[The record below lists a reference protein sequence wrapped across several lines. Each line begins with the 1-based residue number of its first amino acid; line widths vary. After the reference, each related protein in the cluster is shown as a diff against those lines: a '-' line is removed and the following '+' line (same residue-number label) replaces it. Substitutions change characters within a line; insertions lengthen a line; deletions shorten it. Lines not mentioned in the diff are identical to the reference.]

1 MSAPSLSIRFSPFK
15 CGGQPRITARCVARP
30 RTAAR
35 CAGSAAVAVA
45 ATHHP
50 PSPPS
55 FPATPTARRRA
66 NHGGDYDRSATRRDA
81 PCATVGRTPVELA
94 ADRRHAGNGGGP
106 GRVRRRTH
114 GAMSRS
120 QSGAPSCNPMP
131 PRLNTVGNAVPPCR
145 QPARYLTNTRTND
158 GRT

>member
-15 CGGQPRITARCVARP
+15 CGGQPRITARRAARP

-55 FPATPTARRRA
+55 FPATPT
-66 NHGGDYDRSATRRDA
+66 ATRRDA

>member
-1 MSAPSLSIRFSPFK
+1 MSAPSSPF
-15 CGGQPRITARCVARP
+15 GNPPLNAGVSRASPRDAPLGRAPPRDAPARP
-30 RTAAR
+30 PSPSPPPT
-35 CAGSAAVAVA
+35 
-45 ATHHP
+45 TP

-120 QSGAPSCNPMP
+120 QSGAPPCNPMP